1 MKRLSLVGAALVML
15 LSPVHAQW
23 LNYPTPGLPR
33 TQDGKVHLDAP
44 VPRTTDGRPD
54 LSGIWASQCGV
65 AGRDAC
71 FAPGSRFFDL
81 ARGLDPEDVQMTP
94 WASAI
99 QKQREARNHVDDPYG
114 YCLPPG
120 TPRINFN
127 GAPFKIIQ
135 TAQVTALLYET
146 LANSTFRQVFTDGRP
161 FPADMEPTWLGYS
174 IGRWDGDVFVVE
186 SRGFRDGG
194 WLDTLRGRPHS
205 DALHTI
211 ERFRRL
217 DVGHMELT
225 VTIDDRKAFVKP
237 WTVTVPVL
245 LLPDTELIEAACDAH
260 QKTMEKRQIGT
271 PPVEPPSP
279 R

>member
-1 MKRLSLVGAALVML
+1 MRRLALLLAATALAVAPA
-15 LSPVHAQW
+15 SAQW

-33 TQDGKVHLDAP
+33 TADGKVRLDAP
-44 VPRTTDGRPD
+44 VPRNADGRPD
-54 LSGIWASQCGV
+54 LSGVWAAECGV

-81 ARGLDPEDVQMTP
+81 ALGLKPDDVQMTP
-94 WASAI
+94 WAAAI
-99 QKQREARNHVDDPYG
+99 AKQRESRNHVDDPYG

-120 TPRINFN
+120 TPRIDFS

-135 TAQVTALLYET
+135 TPQVTVLLHET

-161 FPADMEPTWLGYS
+161 FPPDMEPTWLGYS
-174 IGRWDGDVFVVE
+174 IGRWDGDVFVVD

-217 DVGHMELT
+217 DLGHMELK
-225 VTIDDRKAFVKP
+225 VTIDDSKAFVKP
-237 WTVTVPVL
+237 WTVTAPL
-245 LLPDTELIEAACDAH
+245 LLQTDTELIEAACDAH

-271 PPVEPPSP
+271 PPIEPSSP